1 MTDHQLT
8 IKNVKCEMIELF
20 IGKMDYHTLDE
31 MLNSFTLLFMR
42 QFEIERAT
50 FFLYENNRFVP
61 LNKEE
66 CIVHST
72 DNYTKEE
79 KFGLGTSLIS
89 HLIGRGFG
97 FADDYLI
104 FRGNDQSPLGALIF
118 KSTEQWHAFAATP
131 YLSELKMI
139 YGKFIA
145 QIVDKDHLMQKEKN
159 YRKLFEITE
168 LFNSTM
174 DSNVILEGMMKTIN
188 ELFPMYE
195 SELLLSHDQN
205 TNMQTYRL
213 FDYLHERGSTI
224 DAFLSGELTVE
235 HASDLQC
242 TILNA
247 PIRGRQGIYG
257 LLQMNAPL
265 TTDFSYT
272 QKNLIRMIGN
282 AAGSALENASLY
294 AQSHRLVNDLQLVND
309 ASKILNSNLPL
320 NEMLS
325 YLKEQLLK
333 AFKPNEIAFLFV
345 DGEEYKIS
353 PESTALFI
361 GNRANE
367 SIQPIIIR
375 LKEEE
380 EAIFDPN
387 RTDDNGHLKEFRS
400 LAALPIT
407 DQKVVK
413 GWVILLHKEE
423 YYFSFDNFKL
433 MRSLISHSSLAIS
446 NIILRDQLQE
456 LVNKDTLTK
465 LFTRS
470 YLNKAVEKSMEK
482 NEEAVFL
489 LVDID
494 DFKHVNDTYGH
505 ATGDLVLQQISEF
518 LLEET
523 EAIGI
528 VSRWGGE
535 EIALFLPSVPLDD
548 SIAFAKAI
556 IEQIPQVTNPEVT
569 ISIGLSSW
577 EPQKGIAFKELFQQ
591 ADKALYEAK
600 NKGKN
605 QLVIHRAA
613 STVH

>member
-205 TNMQTYRL
+205 TIMQTYRL

-605 QLVIHRAA
+605 QLVIHGAA

>member
-235 HASDLQC
+235 HASDLQS

-535 EIALFLPSVPLDD
+535 EIALFLPSVPLND

-605 QLVIHRAA
+605 QLVIHGAA

>member
-605 QLVIHRAA
+605 QLVIHGAA

>member
-72 DNYTKEE
+72 NNYTKEE

-139 YGKFIA
+139 CGKFIA

-168 LFNSTM
+168 FFNSTM

-535 EIALFLPSVPLDD
+535 EIALFLPSVPLND

-605 QLVIHRAA
+605 QLVIHGAA

>member
-470 YLNKAVEKSMEK
+470 YLNKAVEKSMGK

-605 QLVIHRAA
+605 QLVIHGAA

>member
-42 QFEIERAT
+42 QFEIDRAT

-168 LFNSTM
+168 FFNSTM

-361 GNRANE
+361 GNRANA

-535 EIALFLPSVPLDD
+535 EIALFLPSVPLND

-605 QLVIHRAA
+605 QLVIHGAA